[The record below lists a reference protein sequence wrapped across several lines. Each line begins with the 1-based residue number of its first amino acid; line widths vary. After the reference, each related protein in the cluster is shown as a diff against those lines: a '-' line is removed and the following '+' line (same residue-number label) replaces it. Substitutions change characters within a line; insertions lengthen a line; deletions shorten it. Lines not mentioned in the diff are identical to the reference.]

1 MLLAVSCSP
10 CNSSGVNPA
19 PQNAKTNGPPRI
31 HRLPATV
38 SIIIIINLAETGGS
52 SQASTISPK
61 DDLSLLNINIDNM
74 VRDSLP
80 DMDSNDVDE
89 IFKGV
94 LTDDSQVKI

>member
-1 MLLAVSCSP
+1 MY
-10 CNSSGVNPA
+10 
-19 PQNAKTNGPPRI
+19 T
-31 HRLPATV
+31 
-38 SIIIIINLAETGGS
+38 ETGGS

-61 DDLSLLNINIDNM
+61 DDLSLLGVNLDAM

-94 LTDDSQVKI
+94 LTDDSQVCKPLAMLSRTFSSDILHHLSDI

>member
-1 MLLAVSCSP
+1 MY
-10 CNSSGVNPA
+10 
-19 PQNAKTNGPPRI
+19 T
-31 HRLPATV
+31 
-38 SIIIIINLAETGGS
+38 ETGGS

-61 DDLSLLNINIDNM
+61 DDLSLLGVNLDAM

-94 LTDDSQVKI
+94 LTDDSQVCKPVVV

>member
-1 MLLAVSCSP
+1 MALVVLKWFLLS
-10 CNSSGVNPA
+10 
-19 PQNAKTNGPPRI
+19 T
-31 HRLPATV
+31 
-38 SIIIIINLAETGGS
+38 ETGGS

-61 DDLSLLNINIDNM
+61 DDISLLNINIDSM

-94 LTDDSQVKI
+94 LTDDSQVILLVGVM